1 MIDLKINFGLTKCCL
16 IYSILSILFYWFF
29 DVLGNNDTLFFIPFV
44 LVIVQVICFIILL
57 FNIIY
62 NFFKMKEKIKFIR
75 CFIILI
81 IPTVIL
87 LFVDLR
93 FEKSKIDTYILEN
106 RRMKIIEAINPDNY
120 KNGITEI
127 DISKQQSFGSHI
139 NSLML
144 YKNNDSIAFGFYV
157 FRGVL
162 CGSVQIVYSKLDK
175 DKLMEEIKYIVNIK
189 EIKENWYYIETE

>member
-1 MIDLKINFGLTKCCL
+1 
-16 IYSILSILFYWFF
+16 
-29 DVLGNNDTLFFIPFV
+29 
-44 LVIVQVICFIILL
+44 
-57 FNIIY
+57 
-62 NFFKMKEKIKFIR
+62 MKEKIKFIR

-127 DISKQQSFGSHI
+127 DISKQ
-139 NSLML
+139 
-144 YKNNDSIAFGFYV
+144 
-157 FRGVL
+157 
-162 CGSVQIVYSKLDK
+162 
-175 DKLMEEIKYIVNIK
+175 
-189 EIKENWYYIETE
+189 